1 MNTANQTGI
10 PQYLKNLPIWCCWR
24 YETVK
29 GRQTKVPYD
38 PVTWRKARTNDPTT
52 FTAFDTAVSATGY
65 DGIGI
70 RVADG
75 IVGIDLDHCMENG
88 TLLPWA
94 QEIVDKFYATYIEVS
109 PSGTGIRI
117 FCLMPEQ
124 FAYDTATYYTK
135 NGNIEVYIPGHTNR
149 FLTVTGDML
158 NANEVTETADA
169 LTWLL
174 DTHMRRPTPSAP
186 AVASP
191 GKSYLSDDEVLA
203 KALAARNGNKFRKLW
218 HGELEELQY
227 KTQSEADAALASILA
242 FWCSGDTEQIDRL
255 FRQSHLMRG
264 KWDEY
269 RGADTY
275 GNTTIAKAVANM
287 TIFYQ
292 PIIVPAAATEFGIGM
307 ERLKELD
314 PMDTER
320 YPWTDIGAGRI
331 FADYYKDILRF
342 VPERK
347 SWFFYEGGI
356 WQKDTGSLRAMKYCM
371 ELADLMYAFALEVRD
386 EEKRKSYM
394 KYVARWQSHT
404 NRVNILKDA
413 QVHHPIAQS
422 SFDTDIYVFNC
433 KNGTLHIDTGE
444 FTEHRST
451 DLLTKM
457 SPVYFDPTARSDRF
471 DTYID
476 EIMSGDVDRA
486 KFLQKIM
493 GYGLTGDT
501 RHECMTILYGASTRN
516 GKGTLCESVLKV
528 LGDYGCT
535 SRIESIAVKS
545 FVNSSQPS
553 EDVARLA
560 GIRFINISEPGKG
573 IVLDAARLKTMTG
586 NDTLNARYLHENSF
600 DFQPQFKLYV
610 NTNYLPVIN
619 DMTLFTSNRII
630 IVPFD
635 RHFDEQSQDTTLKRK
650 FAQPEVQSAILNWL
664 LEGNRLLREEG
675 LSLPESVKAATTAYQ
690 HDSDKMAL
698 FAEDNLIPDEHG
710 EVLTSTLYARYK
722 GWCQEN
728 GYYAEGMKNF
738 KQGLQTFATVTRKRP
753 KGGGEKTTVLLGY
766 RLTSDFPE
774 PLLA

>member
-1 MNTANQTGI
+1 MNIVKHDNI
-10 PQYLKNLPIWCCWR
+10 PQKLKDTAQFCCWQ

-38 PVTWRKARTNDPTT
+38 PVTGHKARTNQPTT
-52 FTAFDTAVSATGY
+52 FTTFEGAISAMANY

-70 RVADG
+70 RVANG
-75 IVGIDLDHCMENG
+75 IAGIDLDHCLRKG

-94 QEIVDKFYATYIEVS
+94 REIVDKFHATYIEVS

-117 FCLMPEQ
+117 FCLVPEQ
-124 FAYDTATYYTK
+124 FSYDTDIYYIK
-135 NGNIEVYIPGHTNR
+135 KGDIEVYIPGFTNR
-149 FLTVTGDML
+149 FLTVTGNAL
-158 NANEVTETADA
+158 NREDVTETTEA

-174 DTHMRRPTPSAP
+174 NTYMHRPTPP
-186 AVASP
+186 AATSVS
-191 GKSYLSDDEVLA
+191 GRSYLKDESVIEKASNAQNGA
-203 KALAARNGNKFRKLW
+203 KFTHLWNGNISEYPS
-218 HGELEELQY
+218 H
-227 KTQSEADAALASILA
+227 SEADAALCSLLA
-242 FWCSGDTEQIDRL
+242 FWCGGDKEQMDRL
-255 FRQSHLMRG
+255 FRQSGLMRD

-275 GNTTIAKAVANM
+275 GNM
-287 TIFYQ
+287 TILKAISNATVFYK
-292 PIIVPAAATEFGIGM
+292 PIHAATAAEDFGM
-307 ERLKELD
+307 DRLKELD
-314 PMDTER
+314 PMDTAR
-320 YPWTDIGAGRI
+320 FPWTDIGAGRI
-331 FADYYKDILRF
+331 FAAYYKDILRF

-347 SWFFYEGGI
+347 MWFYYENGI
-356 WQKDTGSLRAMKYCM
+356 WQPDKGNIRAMKYCM
-371 ELADLMYAFALEVRD
+371 DLADLMYTFALEIRD
-386 EEKRKSYM
+386 EDKRKAYM
-394 KYVARWQSHT
+394 KYVSRWQSHN

-413 QVHHPIAQS
+413 QVHYPIPFG
-422 SFDTDIYVFNC
+422 SFDTDLYIFNC
-433 KNGTLHIDTGE
+433 KNGTFHIDTGE

-457 SPVYFDPTARSDRF
+457 SQVIYDPTAQSDRF

-476 EIMSGDVDRA
+476 EIMCGDQERA

-501 RHECMTILYGASTRN
+501 RYECMTILYGATTRN

-535 SRIESIAVKS
+535 ARIESIAVKT
-545 FVNSSQPS
+545 FVNGSQPN
-553 EDVARLA
+553 EDIARLA
-560 GIRFINISEPGKG
+560 GIRFVNISEPGKG
-573 IVLDAARLKTMTG
+573 IVMDAAKVKIMTG

-650 FAQPEVQSAILNWL
+650 FTTPQVQSAILNWL

-675 LSLPESVKAATTAYQ
+675 LYLPESVKKATASYQ

-698 FAEDNLIPDEHG
+698 FAEENLIQDKKG
-710 EVLTSTLYARYK
+710 EVLTSALYARYK

-738 KQGLQTFATVTRKRP
+738 KQGLQTFAKVVRKRP
-753 KGGGEKTTVLLGY
+753 KDGGEKTTVLLGY
-766 RLTSDFPE
+766 RLASEFTE

>member
-1 MNTANQTGI
+1 MNTVNQTNI
-10 PQYLKNLPIWCCWR
+10 PQRLKHTASFCCWQ

-38 PVTWRKARTNDPTT
+38 PVTGHKARTNQSTT
-52 FTAFDTAVSATGY
+52 FTTFDGAIAAMANY

-70 RVADG
+70 RVANS
-75 IVGIDLDHCMENG
+75 IAGIDLDHCMKNA

-94 QEIVDKFYATYIEVS
+94 REIVDKFHDTYIEIS
-109 PSGTGIRI
+109 PSGAGIRI
-117 FCLMPEQ
+117 FCLVPEQ
-124 FAYDTATYYTK
+124 FSYDTDVYYIK
-135 NGNIEVYIPGHTNR
+135 KGDIEVYIPGFTNR
-149 FLTVTGDML
+149 FLTVTGNAL
-158 NANEVTETADA
+158 NQEDVTETTEA

-174 DTHMRRPTPSAP
+174 NTYMHRPTPSA
-186 AVASP
+186 ATSVS
-191 GKSYLSDDEVLA
+191 GRSYLKDESVIA
-203 KALAARNGNKFRKLW
+203 KASNAQNGAKFTQLWNGNISEYPS
-218 HGELEELQY
+218 H
-227 KTQSEADAALASILA
+227 SEADAALCSLLA
-242 FWCSGDTEQIDRL
+242 FWCGGDKEQMDRL
-255 FRQSHLMRG
+255 FRQSGLMRD

-275 GNTTIAKAVANM
+275 GNM
-287 TIFYQ
+287 TILKAISNATVFYK
-292 PIIVPAAATEFGIGM
+292 PIHAATAAEDFGM
-307 ERLKELD
+307 DRLKELD
-314 PMDTER
+314 PMDTAR
-320 YPWTDIGAGRI
+320 FPWTDIGAGRI
-331 FADYYKDILRF
+331 FAAYYKDILRF

-347 SWFFYEGGI
+347 MWFYYENGI
-356 WQKDTGSLRAMKYCM
+356 WQPDKGNIRAMKYCM
-371 ELADLMYAFALEVRD
+371 DLADLMYTFALEIRD
-386 EEKRKSYM
+386 EDKRKAYM
-394 KYVARWQSHT
+394 KYVSRWQSHN

-413 QVHHPIAQS
+413 QVHYPIPFG
-422 SFDTDIYVFNC
+422 SFDTDLYIFNC

-457 SPVYFDPTARSDRF
+457 SQVIYDPTAQSDRF

-476 EIMSGDVDRA
+476 EIMCGDQERA

-501 RHECMTILYGASTRN
+501 RHECMTILYGATTRN

-535 SRIESIAVKS
+535 ARIESIAVKT
-545 FVNSSQPS
+545 FVNGSQPN
-553 EDVARLA
+553 EDIARLA
-560 GIRFINISEPGKG
+560 GIRFVNISEPGKG
-573 IVLDAARLKTMTG
+573 IVMDAAKVKIMTG

-650 FAQPEVQSAILNWL
+650 FTTPQVQSAILNWL

-675 LSLPESVKAATTAYQ
+675 LYLPESVKKATASYQ

-698 FAEDNLIPDEHG
+698 FAEENLIPDEKG
-710 EVLTSTLYARYK
+710 EVLTSALYVRYK

-738 KQGLQTFATVTRKRP
+738 KQGLQTFAKVVRKRP
-753 KGGGEKTTVLLGY
+753 KDGGEKTTVLLGY
-766 RLTSDFPE
+766 RLASEFTE

>member
-1 MNTANQTGI
+1 MNIVKHDNI
-10 PQYLKNLPIWCCWR
+10 PQKLKDTAQFCCWQ

-38 PVTWRKARTNDPTT
+38 PVTGHKARTNQPTT
-52 FTAFDTAVSATGY
+52 FTTFDGAIAAMSKY
-65 DGIGI
+65 DGMGI
-70 RVADG
+70 RVANG
-75 IVGIDLDHCMENG
+75 IAGIDLDHCLKKG

-94 QEIVDKFYATYIEVS
+94 REIVDKFHDTYIEIS
-109 PSGTGIRI
+109 PSGAGIRI
-117 FCLMPEQ
+117 FCLVPEQ
-124 FAYDTATYYTK
+124 FSYDTDVYYIK
-135 NGNIEVYIPGHTNR
+135 KGDIEVYIPGFTNR
-149 FLTVTGDML
+149 FLTVTGNAL
-158 NANEVTETADA
+158 NQEDVTETTEA

-174 DTHMRRPTPSAP
+174 NTYMHRPTPPSATS
-186 AVASP
+186 VS
-191 GKSYLSDDEVLA
+191 GRSYLKDESVIA
-203 KALAARNGNKFRKLW
+203 KASNAQNGAKFTRLW
-218 HGELEELQY
+218 NGAIAEYPSH
-227 KTQSEADAALASILA
+227 SEADAALCSLLA
-242 FWCSGDTEQIDRL
+242 YWCGGDKEQMDRL
-255 FRQSHLMRG
+255 FRRSGLMRD

-275 GNTTIAKAVANM
+275 GNM
-287 TIFYQ
+287 TILKAISNATVFYK
-292 PIIVPAAATEFGIGM
+292 PIHTATAAEDFGM
-307 ERLKELD
+307 DRLKELD
-314 PMDTER
+314 PMDTAR
-320 YPWTDIGAGRI
+320 FPWTDIGAGRI
-331 FADYYKDILRF
+331 FAAYYKDILRF

-347 SWFFYEGGI
+347 MWFYYENGI
-356 WQKDTGSLRAMKYCM
+356 WQPDKSNIRAMKYCM
-371 ELADLMYAFALEVRD
+371 DLADLMYTFALEIRD
-386 EEKRKSYM
+386 EDKRKAYM
-394 KYVARWQSHT
+394 KYVSRWQSHN

-413 QVHHPIAQS
+413 QVHYPIPFG
-422 SFDTDIYVFNC
+422 SFDTDLYIFNC

-457 SPVYFDPTARSDRF
+457 SQVIYDPTAQSDRF

-476 EIMSGDVDRA
+476 EIMCGDQERA

-501 RHECMTILYGASTRN
+501 RHECMTILYGATTRN

-535 SRIESIAVKS
+535 ARIESIAVKT
-545 FVNSSQPS
+545 FVNGSQPN
-553 EDVARLA
+553 EDIARLA
-560 GIRFINISEPGKG
+560 GIRFVNISEPGKG
-573 IVLDAARLKTMTG
+573 IVMDAAKVKIMTG

-650 FAQPEVQSAILNWL
+650 FTTPQVQSAILNWL

-675 LSLPESVKAATTAYQ
+675 LHLPESVKKATASYQ

-698 FAEDNLIPDEHG
+698 FAEENLIQDEKG
-710 EVLTSTLYARYK
+710 EVLTSALYARYK

-738 KQGLQTFATVTRKRP
+738 KQGLQTFAKVVRKRL
-753 KGGGEKTTVLLGY
+753 KDGGEKTTVLLGY
-766 RLTSDFPE
+766 RLASEFTQ

>member
-1 MNTANQTGI
+1 MNIVKHDNI
-10 PQYLKNLPIWCCWR
+10 PQKLKDTAQFCCWQ

-38 PVTWRKARTNDPTT
+38 PVTGHKARTNQPTT
-52 FTAFDTAVSATGY
+52 FTTFDGAIAAMSNY
-65 DGIGI
+65 DGMGI
-70 RVADG
+70 CVANG
-75 IVGIDLDHCMENG
+75 IAGIDLDHCLKKG

-94 QEIVDKFYATYIEVS
+94 REIVDKFHDTYIEIS
-109 PSGTGIRI
+109 PSGAGIRI
-117 FCLMPEQ
+117 FCLVPEQ
-124 FAYDTATYYTK
+124 FSYDTDVYYIK
-135 NGNIEVYIPGHTNR
+135 KGDIEVYIPGFTNR
-149 FLTVTGDML
+149 FLTVTGNAL
-158 NANEVTETADA
+158 NQEDVTETTEA

-174 DTHMRRPTPSAP
+174 NTYMHRPTPPSATS
-186 AVASP
+186 VS
-191 GKSYLSDDEVLA
+191 GRSYLKDESVIA
-203 KALAARNGNKFRKLW
+203 KASNAQNGAKFTRLW
-218 HGELEELQY
+218 NGAIAEYPSH
-227 KTQSEADAALASILA
+227 SEADAALCSLLA
-242 FWCSGDTEQIDRL
+242 YWCGGDKEQMDRL
-255 FRQSHLMRG
+255 FRRSGLMRD

-275 GNTTIAKAVANM
+275 GNM
-287 TIFYQ
+287 TILKAISNATVFYK
-292 PIIVPAAATEFGIGM
+292 PIHTATAAEDFGM
-307 ERLKELD
+307 DRLKELD
-314 PMDTER
+314 PMDTAR
-320 YPWTDIGAGRI
+320 FPWTDIGAGRI
-331 FADYYKDILRF
+331 FAAYYKDILRF

-347 SWFFYEGGI
+347 MWFYYENGI
-356 WQKDTGSLRAMKYCM
+356 WQPDKSNIRAMKYCM
-371 ELADLMYAFALEVRD
+371 DLADLMYTFALEIRD
-386 EEKRKSYM
+386 EDKRKAYM
-394 KYVARWQSHT
+394 KYVSRWQSHN

-413 QVHHPIAQS
+413 QVHYPIPFG
-422 SFDTDIYVFNC
+422 SFDTDLYIFNC

-457 SPVYFDPTARSDRF
+457 SQVIYDPTAQSDRF

-476 EIMSGDVDRA
+476 EIMCGDQERA

-501 RHECMTILYGASTRN
+501 RHECMTILYGATTRN

-535 SRIESIAVKS
+535 ARIESIAVKT
-545 FVNSSQPS
+545 FVNGSQPN
-553 EDVARLA
+553 EDIARLA
-560 GIRFINISEPGKG
+560 GIRFVNISEPGKG
-573 IVLDAARLKTMTG
+573 IVMDAAKVKIMTG

-650 FAQPEVQSAILNWL
+650 FTTPQVQSAILNWL

-675 LSLPESVKAATTAYQ
+675 LHLPESVKKATASYQ

-698 FAEDNLIPDEHG
+698 FAEENLIQDEKG
-710 EVLTSTLYARYK
+710 EVLTSALYARYK

-738 KQGLQTFATVTRKRP
+738 KQGLQTFAKVVRKRL
-753 KGGGEKTTVLLGY
+753 KDGGEKTTVLLGY
-766 RLTSDFPE
+766 RLASEFTQ